1 MTDLGNR
8 FRDWVTHHPATARLL
23 AVVALTAG
31 TGFGEWLSGYGGKA
45 LTAAFFMFC
54 GLIFGMALGE
64 RGKRP

>member
-1 MTDLGNR
+1 MRYR

-31 TGFGEWLSGYGGKA
+31 TGFGEQLSGYGGKKA
-45 LTAAFFMFC
+45 LAAAFFMFC